1 MHKGD
6 EAQYSRL
13 DGSRCARNLSALMS
27 QLSSPKVECIK
38 RGQECLGYQRLFR
51 WQEDFA
57 CRRKLSA
64 ARSRNEPEDD
74 GCANASALAIALP
87 PSSLTDP
94 LVQDLDRKS
103 KLYISY
109 YFLRFWTEIDLC
121 LRPTVAGNVC
131 RNLVLYDSPKQN
143 PFRNLIPLIHQFPVL
158 GQIIIATSAL
168 HMFNSSQTHS
178 QERKPLIDRAG
189 FNPYLDAL
197 TTKQRALKMLR
208 HAVLEGT
215 SGAADVVLAVMI
227 LFIEFELM
235 DFGRSDWKHHI
246 EGARTV
252 IRGLCRARLSGT
264 QTTSPIRSCLISNW
278 MVYETQYSPTHD
290 KAITDQ
296 FISRF
301 DILASTATSPNTESP
316 LDAMPDS
323 VTPHM
328 ENLLRDAEG
337 THCSSFPATLLQLL
351 QSGTQLSNT
360 RMSLQAKHNQLFMLV
375 CAAKSF
381 DPLIW
386 ATELQPRSPSADLQQ
401 RARVARAHKAAVTI
415 YLSRLLLST
424 YPDTKPSCDFEAMV
438 MEIVDNISDV
448 RRHDDLFSATT
459 WPAFVAGAESNVVDM
474 RKRVA
479 ARFREL
485 WKVEPWG
492 LMRRALETMETI
504 WAIKSVRIEN
514 GATCSPNDGIR
525 DGDWILYLKETGV
538 DWLIL

>member
-1 MHKGD
+1 MKHSTVVST
-6 EAQYSRL
+6 AQDAPAISQHSCHNCRRQRL
-13 DGSRCARNLSALMS
+13 RCDRTTPECS
-27 QLSSPKVECIK
+27 KCIK

-109 YFLRFWTEIDLC
+109 F
-121 LRPTVAGNVC
+121 AGNVC

-278 MVYETQYSPTHD
+278 MV
-290 KAITDQ
+290 
-296 FISRF
+296 F